1 MSLLNVSLYD
11 KMMFLC
17 LFLTLI
23 FLLLLLH
30 DQFRNQ

>member
-23 FLLLLLH
+23 FLLLLH